1 MLVDNDRALR
11 VKSLQGAARLQAN
24 AQPVEPAKPGAQMA
38 QAETDALPAPAVVMP
53 VGHAVQDDEPAAEY
67 EPAGQMAQP
76 AAAAVPAPVT
86 LP

>member
-1 MLVDNDRALR
+1 
-11 VKSLQGAARLQAN
+11 
-24 AQPVEPAKPGAQMA
+24 MA
-38 QAETDALPAPAVVMP
+38 QAATDALPAAAVVMP